1 MGSENTTLWE
11 TLLSGHH
18 ACSGWK
24 QGMEGS
30 VYHLANIFFTLGYMG
45 GSGLVGLLYI
55 NLLLCCGFL
64 CTSIWAWTDVCAA
77 DIFSWNFA
85 LVVISAMQ
93 IIHVAYQLR
102 SVSFQEDFQNLYGA
116 VFQPLGIPLTIYKKI
131 VTCCTVVS
139 LEKDHCYAMAGK
151 TPIERLSLLLSGR
164 IRVTVDGEFLHYIHP
179 YQFLD
184 SPEWDSLRPS
194 EEGIFQVTL
203 TAETSCRFA
212 AWRRKKLYL
221 LFAQHRRISRLF
233 SVLIG
238 KDIADKLYSL
248 NDKVYI
254 SNGFRYDIR
263 LPSFYYLAVPVSGL
277 SEMNPRQQQRF
288 NGQPPGCWAVYA
300 QSPGLCLCPPPPGPI
315 NSEVDVFLLNVFRL
329 CTMNATSGK
338 SPWAF
343 RSLLVNTTFATS
355 DYGFSNWVDPISN
368 QTESCDNWK
377 EIHHLVFHVANFGF
391 AVGLLIPT
399 TIKIHML
406 LLRAMMSVGCALF
419 IVWAVLYRCALDILI
434 WNSLFL
440 ILNMLHFLYLLY
452 KRRPI
457 KLDKEL
463 KVLYR
468 RMFEPLHVPPDLFQR
483 LTGQF
488 CSIMTLKKDQ
498 TYAAEDKTSVDDRL
512 SVLLKGK
519 MKVSYRGHFLH
530 NIYPTSFID
539 SPEFRSTQMNKGEKF
554 QVTIV
559 AEDNCKFLCW
569 SRERLTFFLETE
581 SFLHEVFKYLIG
593 KDITNKLYS
602 LNDPTLSDKD
612 AKKLERQPSLCSQ
625 LSMMKMRNSMTS
637 TSDTE
642 DGLSHFLHGGS
653 TASSIQRSP
662 YTRTSGKMKP
672 IEETIEDDVFEPPS
686 PVAQLAPNWS

>member
-1 MGSENTTLWE
+1 MASGNSSLWE
-11 TLLSGHH
+11 ALLLLPGQTCPSWRH
-18 ACSGWK
+18 S
-24 QGMEGS
+24 MEGS
-30 VYHLANIFFTLGYMG
+30 VYQLANIFFTLGYMG

-55 NLLLCCGFL
+55 HLFLASGFL
-64 CTSIWAWTDVCAA
+64 CTSVWAWTDACAA

-85 LVVISAMQ
+85 LLAVSAVQ
-93 IIHVAYQLR
+93 LSHIAYQLR
-102 SVSFQEDFQNLYGA
+102 SVSFQHDLQNLYGA
-116 VFQPLGIPLTIYKKI
+116 LFQPLGIPLNIYKKI
-131 VTCCTVVS
+131 ATCCTVLS
-139 LEKDHCYAMAGK
+139 LEKDHCYAMEGK

-164 IRVTVDGEFLHYIHP
+164 IRVTVDGEFLHYIYP

-194 EEGIFQVTL
+194 EDGIFQVTL

-248 NDKVYI
+248 NDKVYL
-254 SNGFRYDIR
+254 SNGLHYFKLLTSC
-263 LPSFYYLAVPVSGL
+263 LPAPLMLLGLLFFLA
-277 SEMNPRQQQRF
+277 
-288 NGQPPGCWAVYA
+288 
-300 QSPGLCLCPPPPGPI
+300 
-315 NSEVDVFLLNVFRL
+315 
-329 CTMNATSGK
+329 
-338 SPWAF
+338 
-343 RSLLVNTTFATS
+343 NTTSAPS
-355 DYGFSNWVDPISN
+355 HYGFTNGMEPLSN

-377 EIHHLVFHVANFGF
+377 EIHHLVFHVANLCF
-391 AVGLLIPT
+391 AIGLLIPT
-399 TIKIHML
+399 TIKIHMV
-406 LLRAMMSVGCALF
+406 LLRAMMSTGCALF
-419 IVWAVLYRCALDILI
+419 IVWAVLYRCALDIMI

-457 KLDKEL
+457 KIDKEL

-488 CSIMTLKKDQ
+488 CNIMTLKKGQ
-498 TYAAEDKTSVDDRL
+498 TYAAEDKTSVDNRL

-539 SPEFRSTQMNKGEKF
+539 SPEFRSTQMHKGEKF

-559 AEDNCKFLCW
+559 AEENCKFLCW

-602 LNDPTLSDKD
+602 LNDPTLNDKT

-625 LSMMKMRNSMTS
+625 LTMMKMRNSMAS

-686 PVAQLAPNWS
+686 PVAQLAPN

>member
-1 MGSENTTLWE
+1 MESQNATLWE
-11 TLLSGHH
+11 TLLYGHH
-18 ACSGWK
+18 ACGGWK
-24 QGMEGS
+24 EGMEGS
-30 VYHLANIFFTLGYMG
+30 VYHLASVFLTLGYMG

-55 NLLLCCGFL
+55 NLFLGCGFL

-85 LVVISAMQ
+85 LLVISAMQ

-116 VFQPLGIPLTIYKKI
+116 LFQPLGIPLAIYKKV
-131 VTCCTVVS
+131 VTCCSVVS
-139 LEKDHCYAMAGK
+139 LEKDHCYAMEGK
-151 TPIERLSLLLSGR
+151 TPIERLSLLLAGR
-164 IRVTVDGEFLHYIHP
+164 IRVTVDGEFLHYIYP

-203 TAETSCRFA
+203 TAETNCRFA

-248 NDKVYI
+248 NDKVCI
-254 SNGFRYDIR
+254 SKGFLFFR
-263 LPSFYYLAVPVSGL
+263 FWT
-277 SEMNPRQQQRF
+277 MNVTPD
-288 NGQPPGCWAVYA
+288 
-300 QSPGLCLCPPPPGPI
+300 SPWVF
-315 NSEVDVFLLNVFRL
+315 SFLLA
-329 CTMNATSGK
+329 NATSAP
-338 SPWAF
+338 SEYAF
-343 RSLLVNTTFATS
+343 STWM
-355 DYGFSNWVDPISN
+355 GPISN

-377 EIHHLVFHVANFGF
+377 EIHHLVFHVANFCF
-391 AVGLLIPT
+391 AIGLLIPT
-399 TIKIHML
+399 TVKIHMI
-406 LLRAMMSVGCALF
+406 LLRAMMSIGCALF

-440 ILNMLHFLYLLY
+440 ILNMLHLVYLLY
-452 KRRPI
+452 KKRPI

-463 KVLYR
+463 RVLYR
-468 RMFEPLHVPPDLFQR
+468 RMFEPLHVPPDLFHR

-488 CSIMTLKKDQ
+488 CSILTLKKDQ

-559 AEDNCKFLCW
+559 ADDNCKFLCW

-602 LNDPTLSDKD
+602 LNDPTLNDKT

-625 LSMMKMRNSMTS
+625 LSMMKMRNSMAS

-642 DGLSHFLHGGS
+642 DGMSHFLHGGS

-672 IEETIEDDVFEPPS
+672 IEESIEDDVFEPPS

>member
-1 MGSENTTLWE
+1 MEGENITLWE
-11 TLLSGHH
+11 TLIYSHH
-18 ACSGWK
+18 ACNGWK
-24 QGMEGS
+24 QSVEGS
-30 VYHLANIFFTLGYMG
+30 IYHLANIFFILGYMG

-55 NLLLCCGFL
+55 NLFLCCGFL

-85 LVVISAMQ
+85 LVAISTVQ

-102 SVSFQEDFQNLYGA
+102 SVTFQEDLQNLYGA
-116 VFQPLGIPLTIYKKI
+116 LFQPLGIPLTIYKRI
-131 VTCCTVVS
+131 VTCCNVVS
-139 LEKDHCYAMAGK
+139 LEKDHCYAMEGK

-164 IRVTVDGEFLHYIHP
+164 IRVTVDGEFLHYIYP

-194 EEGIFQVTL
+194 EDGIFQVTL
-203 TAETSCRFA
+203 TAETGCRFA

-238 KDIADKLYSL
+238 KDIADKLHSL
-248 NDKVYI
+248 NDKVCI

-263 LPSFYYLAVPVSGL
+263 LPSFYHLAVSVGEL
-277 SEMNPRQQQRF
+277 SERNPRQLKIMNVTPHNPWTF
-288 NGQPPGCWAVYA
+288 
-300 QSPGLCLCPPPPGPI
+300 S
-315 NSEVDVFLLNVFRL
+315 FL
-329 CTMNATSGK
+329 S
-338 SPWAF
+338 
-343 RSLLVNTTFATS
+343 VNTSAGTL
-355 DYGFSNWVDPISN
+355 DYGFSDGMDPLSN
-368 QTESCDNWK
+368 KTESCDNWK
-377 EIHHLVFHVANFGF
+377 EFHHLVFHVANLCF

-399 TIKIHML
+399 TVKVHMI
-406 LLRAMMSVGCALF
+406 LLRGMISIGCALF
-419 IVWAVLYRCALDILI
+419 IVWAVLYRCALDIMI
-434 WNSLFL
+434 WNCVFL
-440 ILNMLHFLYLLY
+440 TLNMMHFLYLLY

-457 KLDKEL
+457 KIDKEL

-488 CSIMTLKKDQ
+488 CSVMTLKKDQ
-498 TYAAEDKTSVDDRL
+498 TYAAEDKTSVDDRF

-530 NIYPTSFID
+530 NIYPTAFID

-581 SFLHEVFKYLIG
+581 PFLHEVFKYLIG

-602 LNDPTLSDKD
+602 LNDPTLSDKT
-612 AKKLERQPSLCSQ
+612 AKKFERQPSLCSQ
-625 LSMMKMRNSMTS
+625 LSMMKVRNSMAS

-642 DGLSHFLHGGS
+642 DGLSHFLHGSS

-662 YTRTSGKMKP
+662 YTRTSGKMRS

-686 PVAQLAPNWS
+686 PVVHLAPDWS

>member
-1 MGSENTTLWE
+1 MESDNTTLWE
-11 TLLSGHH
+11 TLLYGHP

-24 QGMEGS
+24 QDVEGS
-30 VYHLANIFFTLGYMG
+30 IYHLANIFFTLAYMG

-55 NLLLCCGFL
+55 NLFLSCGFL

-85 LVVISAMQ
+85 LLAISAMQ

-102 SVSFQEDFQNLYGA
+102 SVSFQEDLQNLYGA
-116 VFQPLGIPLTIYKKI
+116 LFQPLEIPLTIYKKI
-131 VTCCTVVS
+131 VTCCNVVS
-139 LEKDHCYAMAGK
+139 LEKDHCYAMEGK

-164 IRVTVDGEFLHYIHP
+164 IRVTVDGEFLHYIYP

-263 LPSFYYLAVPVSGL
+263 LPSFYHLAVPVGEL
-277 SEMNPRQQQRF
+277 SERNPR
-288 NGQPPGCWAVYA
+288 NLKPC
-300 QSPGLCLCPPPPGPI
+300 
-315 NSEVDVFLLNVFRL
+315 VFRL
-329 CTMNATSGK
+329 GTMNAVTD
-338 SPWAF
+338 SPWTF
-343 RSLLVNTTFATS
+343 SFLLENATS
-355 DYGFSNWVDPISN
+355 AVLDYGFSNGMGPISN

-377 EIHHLVFHVANFGF
+377 EIHHLVFHVANLCF
-391 AVGLLIPT
+391 AIGLFLPT
-399 TIKIHML
+399 TMKVHMI
-406 LLRAMMSVGCALF
+406 LLRGMMSLGCAFF
-419 IVWAVLYRCALDILI
+419 IVWAVLYRCALDVLI
-434 WNSLFL
+434 WNSMFL

-463 KVLYR
+463 RVLYR

-530 NIYPTSFID
+530 NIYATSFID

-602 LNDPTLSDKD
+602 LNDPTLSDKT

-625 LSMMKMRNSMTS
+625 LSMMKMRNSMAS
-637 TSDTE
+637 SSDTE
-642 DGLSHFLHGGS
+642 DGMSHFLHGGS

-662 YTRTSGKMKP
+662 YMRTSGKMKP
-672 IEETIEDDVFEPPS
+672 IEESIEDDVFEPPS